1 MTKYKLNEDE
11 HQLVTPSFIGTDEEK
26 IGVLTFWSEMIS
38 KIRSINSYVV
48 SHENKLAIVAQLK
61 KELEL
66 IDLEINNVTSH
77 PVQHADGGTEMSQVA
92 PDNSVDL
99 SIPEPIKY
107 QTESKKNSVF
117 DTPKISIIE
126 QMQRIA
132 GTYYD
137 AKSKEAAIKRF
148 LKS

>member
-1 MTKYKLNEDE
+1 MKTYKLNEDE

-38 KIRSINSYVV
+38 KIRSINSYVI

-77 PVQHADGGTEMSQVA
+77 PVQHADGGTEMAQIA

-99 SIPEPIKY
+99 SIPEPVKY
-107 QTESKKNSVF
+107 QTESKKSSVF
-117 DTPKISIIE
+117 DKPKISIVE

-132 GTYYD
+132 GTYYT
-137 AKSKEAAIKRF
+137 AKSREAD
-148 LKS
+148 LKKLLK